1 MEEEIG
7 CFYSTQFSLAWLALV
22 GGNGVGEIERR
33 EERQEQEK
41 ENELKSRIESRCGV
55 LSKAFGSRYELIGP
69 RRCGDGLS
77 AGN

>member
-1 MEEEIG
+1 MG
-7 CFYSTQFSLAWLALV
+7 LGKS
-22 GGNGVGEIERR
+22 R
-33 EERQEQEK
+33 EEEQEK

-69 RRCGDGLS
+69 RWCGDGLS